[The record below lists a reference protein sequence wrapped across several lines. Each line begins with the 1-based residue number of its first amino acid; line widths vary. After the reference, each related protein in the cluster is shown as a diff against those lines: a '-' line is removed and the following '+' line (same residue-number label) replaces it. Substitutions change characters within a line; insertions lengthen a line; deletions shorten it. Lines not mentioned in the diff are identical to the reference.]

1 MSSGDARFSDLRH
14 MTAPW
19 PPARPPISNFVTSV
33 GIELKSGITTPG
45 DLAALQ
51 GSTMPTAPSKTNPV
65 PSKMPIPPITLEGP
79 TLVAAQRSEWLLTNG
94 LGGFAMGT
102 AWGTPTRKYHA
113 LLIAATS
120 PPVGRVAALNAIDET
135 LVIEHVAPNG
145 SVILNRHKLSTFRF
159 KGESEIK
166 RAESLTRFVRE
177 AFSCRWEY
185 ALGGVDLGV
194 RATRTLELTPGSNSV
209 VVKYAVEAPGR
220 RAWLELRPL
229 VSLRDFHACLF
240 ERDQPDRFL
249 VQITALNRVRCS
261 ASGLSVTVEAKGNGR
276 FNADS
281 AWWRNFEYARDAER
295 GTDAVEDLFSP
306 GAFVMECGGNGTSGE
321 VEVAAWVDDDEL
333 PRDRLARR
341 SKLNAELESW
351 ISHVRGSKPA
361 SANDERA
368 IEALCRAADQFVA
381 ARIVPPTPVN
391 PGGVGASIIA
401 GYPWFSDWGRD
412 TFVSL
417 PGLLLATGRH
427 DEALNV
433 LESFASHR
441 QRGLIPNC
449 FDNATGTAMYNTV
462 DASLF
467 YIQAACAY
475 LRETGDRTGF
485 SGCVRQACLDIVDAY
500 RKGTDFGIGVD
511 PDDGL
516 LRSGSPLDPV
526 TWMDAKRDGVVFTP
540 RNGKAVEINALWC
553 SSLMSLAEAIEPD
566 QPNTARELRQVADKA
581 IRSFGTK
588 FWNAEQG
595 CLYDVLNP
603 IAGDDVPNPQI
614 RPNQIFAVSLPHSP
628 LPKEPQRAV
637 LATVRERLLTPLGLR
652 TLDRE
657 DAQYHGRF
665 QGSLYQR
672 DGAYHNGTVWPWLIG
687 PYAEAVLRVGNFSPA
702 SKDEAR
708 GVIQPLLDELLGV
721 GRVPASIG
729 QLSEVYDG
737 EDALDEPR
745 RPDGCMAQAWSIAEL
760 LRVMWMIRKE
770 TRDSVRT

>member
-1 MSSGDARFSDLRH
+1 
-14 MTAPW
+14 MTVPW
-19 PPARPPISNFVTSV
+19 PPARPPISNFVTPV
-33 GIELKSGITTPG
+33 GIEPKSAITSPG

-51 GSTMPTAPSKTNPV
+51 GSTVPTKTKPV
-65 PSKMPIPPITLEGP
+65 PSKMPLPPITLEGP
-79 TLVAAQRSEWLLTNG
+79 ALVAAGRSEWLLTNA
-94 LGGFAMGT
+94 LGGFSMGT

-120 PPVGRVAALNAIDET
+120 PPVGRVAALNAVEET

-145 SVILNRHKLSTFRF
+145 NVILNRHRLSAFRF
-159 KGESEIK
+159 KGEADIK
-166 RAESLTRFVRE
+166 RPDSLTKFVRE
-177 AFSCRWEY
+177 PFACRWEY
-185 ALGGVDLGV
+185 APGGVDIGV

-209 VVKYAVEAPGR
+209 LVKYTVDAPGR

-240 ERDQPDRFL
+240 ERENPDRFL
-249 VQITALNRVRCS
+249 VQATSPTRVRCS
-261 ASGLSVTVEAKGNGR
+261 AAGLSVTLDAKGKGR
-276 FNADS
+276 FNPDA

-295 GTDAVEDLFSP
+295 GTEAVEDLFSP
-306 GAFVMECGGNGTSGE
+306 GAFVMECGGNGATGAPGE
-321 VEVAAWVDDDEL
+321 VELAAWVDDDEL

-341 SKLNAELESW
+341 SKVNAELESW
-351 ISHVRGSKPA
+351 MSHVRGPKPA
-361 SANDERA
+361 KSNDERA

-381 ARIVPPTPVN
+381 ARIIPPTPTN

-433 LESFASHR
+433 LESFAAHR
-441 QRGLIPNC
+441 KKGLIPNC
-449 FDNATGTAMYNTV
+449 FDNATGAAMYNTV

-475 LRETGDRTGF
+475 LKETNDRAGF
-485 SGCVRQACLDIVDAY
+485 SGAIRQACLEIVDAY
-500 RKGTDFGIGVD
+500 RKGTDFGIAVD

-516 LRSGSPLDPV
+516 LRSGSPIDPV
-526 TWMDAKRDGVVFTP
+526 TWMDARRDGVTFTP

-553 SSLMSLAEAIEPD
+553 SSLMLLAEAVEPD

-588 FWNAEQG
+588 FWNAEHG
-595 CLYDVLNP
+595 CLYDVLSP
-603 IAGDDVPNPQI
+603 IAGDYIPNHQI

-637 LATVRERLLTPLGLR
+637 LAAIRERLLTPLGLR
-652 TLDRE
+652 TLDRD
-657 DAQYHGRF
+657 DAAYQPRF
-665 QGSLYQR
+665 QGSLFQR

-687 PYAEAVLRVGNFSPA
+687 PYAEAVLRVGNFSQA
-702 SKDEAR
+702 AKDEAR
-708 GVIQPLLDELLGV
+708 GVIQPLLDELLAAN
-721 GRVPASIG
+721 RVPASIG

-737 EDALDEPR
+737 EDTLDAPR

-760 LRVMWMIRKE
+760 LRVMWLIRK
-770 TRDSVRT
+770 